1 MSLDKFPLNLGKMGK
16 SLSNLQQITR
26 ERFGNADDITGLP
39 PEYIDLEKRVDALE
53 KVHKKLLNVTRIYAN
68 PSYDYPDQIRQSVV
82 DFSTTFFDQLKY
94 IAQSP
99 AERSDNGAQETPEPS
114 AASTQPKN
122 LHHALARA
130 AEDGSLLLDDD
141 DALGTALKKYAV
153 AQDRLGEHRFKMD
166 SEILLKFHQPFNAT
180 LHTQIQSANKA
191 RANVK
196 SARLSLDAAK
206 NKFKNVRQ
214 DRIEAV
220 RLEVEQAE
228 DQFVAAVEEATTLM
242 KQVIETPEPLRNLSD
257 LVNAQLTFY
266 QEAFNILSE
275 LVPEIDDMQVKQ
287 ENLYR

>member
-1 MSLDKFPLNLGKMGK
+1 LKERTMSLPLNFGKMGK

-53 KVHKKLLNVTRIYAN
+53 KVHRKLLNVTRIYAN

-99 AERSDNGAQETPEPS
+99 AERTDNGTQEAPEPS

-130 AEDGSLLLDDD
+130 AEEGSLLLDDD
-141 DALGTALKKYAV
+141 DALGTALKKYSV

-166 SEILLKFHQPFNAT
+166 SEVLLKFHQPFNAT

-191 RANVK
+191 RASVK
-196 SARLSLDAAK
+196 SARVSLDAAK

-266 QEAFNILSE
+266 EQAYQILNE
-275 LVPEIDDMQVKQ
+275 LVPEIDDMQTWS
-287 ENLYR
+287 